1 MDKKF
6 LCILLVASDG
16 YRISLN
22 NSRPLINR
30 LPQIISAL
38 RQKWIIASLKQS
50 APSPLAIFPF
60 FYLPPPL
67 CQDEVWSIIFQWRF
81 NPLSPNSDQH
91 QFSPNNI
98 HALSR

>member
-60 FYLPPPL
+60 FYLPPPPS
-67 CQDEVWSIIFQWRF
+67 VKMK
-81 NPLSPNSDQH
+81 SDQLF
-91 QFSPNNI
+91 FSDD
-98 HALSR
+98 LTL

>member
-38 RQKWIIASLKQS
+38 RQK
-50 APSPLAIFPF
+50 
-60 FYLPPPL
+60 
-67 CQDEVWSIIFQWRF
+67 
-81 NPLSPNSDQH
+81 
-91 QFSPNNI
+91 
-98 HALSR
+98 

>member
-30 LPQIISAL
+30 LPQNNQCPQTEMNNCLPQTI
-38 RQKWIIASLKQS
+38 
-50 APSPLAIFPF
+50 SPLPSRN
-60 FYLPPPL
+60 LLVLLSPPPS
-67 CQDEVWSIIFQWRF
+67 VKMK
-81 NPLSPNSDQH
+81 SDQLF
-91 QFSPNNI
+91 FSDD
-98 HALSR
+98 LTL